1 MADDAPADLPHPD
14 PPLATR
20 AAALADTRTDAP
32 RPATAT
38 MDTSTMLAAASMLVE
53 PPAPGDRDDADSP
66 VHNPWSASADVLT
79 PGVGLMTPVSANPMA
94 SVVFPAR
101 SPATMASYRSFPDL
115 LPPASATSGA
125 GSAASVTPPAYTAA
139 AVLPLAGDDDPWST
153 AAPAS
158 SSMAHRRLAKPSTS
172 FADPWHQSSTT
183 IGSTNGIAD
192 TDPVPTPVNDDDHD
206 HDDDHSPTTGRAR
219 PPPVL
224 RTSSGLTLDAVRA
237 HAAAH
242 SPTTANMPSGVR
254 SPRAVPPMSPGLMS
268 PRSTGGAATPVV
280 DTFDDW
286 EDDATWLTN
295 QDAIT
300 VTIAPEKGG
309 SLFKHVNYYI
319 SSAKQ
324 GTTVTRRYS
333 DFLWLHDALLK
344 KYPFRLH
351 LTPPPKKVNAYAPPV
366 ADAVFLEKRRRG
378 LQRYL
383 THLVRHPILGADV
396 HFRAFLTRS
405 EEIATYRKQVGSSFA
420 PEPERQP
427 EPAPPVKLEEQLAVL
442 VPQMEHLFMRY
453 QKLVDRI
460 EAMCTREQE
469 QARDFLT
476 VSEVLSDMGTH
487 KPHCYD
493 PSCTTCVG
501 SADGVSTLALRV
513 ERAAHVHEES
523 ADAMLLGSV
532 ETLKLVRDQ
541 VAGLEHLFQRS
552 TKALTSAK
560 ATIASL
566 AKRIANNE
574 AKLASTAM
582 APEPNRDVEDR
593 LRASLVDDQRA
604 TQRVENGMRHI
615 HRCLAHELK
624 VWHRHRMITAV
635 GVRMW
640 TKEHAR
646 RANEV
651 AMIWRAAED
660 EQVGVLPDAP
670 ARPVTSASAASRGAG
685 NGVVAGG
692 TSPGGRASE
701 DRV

>member
-14 PPLATR
+14 PLLATR
-20 AAALADTRTDAP
+20 AAALANDDAS
-32 RPATAT
+32 RPTTAN
-38 MDTSTMLAAASMLVE
+38 MDSSTMLAAASMLVE
-53 PPAPGDRDDADSP
+53 PPVPGDRDDADSP

-79 PGVGLMTPVSANPMA
+79 PGGGRMTPVSANPMA

-115 LPPASATSGA
+115 LPPASASGG
-125 GSAASVTPPAYTAA
+125 GSAASSTPPAYSAA

-153 AAPAS
+153 AAPA

-183 IGSTNGIAD
+183 IGSTNGTTSDLAA
-192 TDPVPTPVNDDDHD
+192 PTPVDEDLDPNDN
-206 HDDDHSPTTGRAR
+206 DDDHSPTTGRAR

-242 SPTTANMPSGVR
+242 SPTSAHMPSGVR
-254 SPRAVPPMSPGLMS
+254 SPRALPPMSPGLMS
-268 PRSTGGAATPVV
+268 PRSTGGAATPIV

-286 EDDATWLTN
+286 DDDATWLAN

-427 EPAPPVKLEEQLAVL
+427 EPAPPVELEEQLAVL
-442 VPQMEHLFMRY
+442 VPQMEHLFLRY

-460 EAMCTREQE
+460 EAMCAREQE
-469 QARDFLT
+469 QARDYLT

-493 PSCTTCVG
+493 RTCTTCVG

-560 ATIASL
+560 ATLASL

-593 LRASLVDDQRA
+593 LRALLVDDQRA

-640 TKEHAR
+640 TKEHSR

-651 AMIWRAAED
+651 AMIWQAAEN

-670 ARPVTSASAASRGAG
+670 ARPATSGSAAARAG
-685 NGVVAGG
+685 NGVAGG
-692 TSPGGRASE
+692 SPVTTGSSAGE
-701 DRV
+701 DRA

>member
-1 MADDAPADLPHPD
+1 MADDAPADLPHKD

-20 AAALADTRTDAP
+20 AAALADTSTIGASN
-32 RPATAT
+32 PATAN
-38 MDTSTMLAAASMLVE
+38 MDSSTMLAAASMLVE
-53 PPAPGDRDDADSP
+53 PPVPGDRDDADSP

-79 PGVGLMTPVSANPMA
+79 PGAGRMTPVSANPMA
-94 SVVFPAR
+94 SAIFPSR

-115 LPPASATSGA
+115 LPPASVTSGA
-125 GSAASVTPPAYTAA
+125 GSATSLTPPAYSPA
-139 AVLPLAGDDDPWST
+139 AVLPLAGEDDPWST
-153 AAPAS
+153 AAPTS

-172 FADPWHQSSTT
+172 IADPWHQSSTT
-183 IGSTNGIAD
+183 IGSTNGTAN
-192 TDPVPTPVNDDDHD
+192 DPATSTPVDEDVDPNDN
-206 HDDDHSPTTGRAR
+206 DDDHSPTTGRAR

-254 SPRAVPPMSPGLMS
+254 SPRALPPMSPGLMS
-268 PRSTGGAATPVV
+268 PRSTGGAATPIV

-286 EDDATWLTN
+286 DDDAMWLAN

-351 LTPPPKKVNAYAPPV
+351 LTPPPKKVNA
-366 ADAVFLEKRRRG
+366 DAVFLEKRRRG

-427 EPAPPVKLEEQLAVL
+427 EPAPPVELEEQLAVL
-442 VPQMEHLFMRY
+442 VPQMEHLFLRY

-460 EAMCTREQE
+460 EAMCARELE
-469 QARDFLT
+469 QARDYLT
-476 VSEVLSDMGTH
+476 VSEVLSDMGTL

-493 PSCTTCVG
+493 RTCTTCVG

-532 ETLKLVRDQ
+532 EILKLVRDQ

-560 ATIASL
+560 ASLASL

-593 LRASLVDDQRA
+593 LRTLLVDDQRA

-640 TKEHAR
+640 TKEHVR

-651 AMIWRAAED
+651 AVIWQAAEN

-670 ARPVTSASAASRGAG
+670 ARPTTSGSGAAAARGVG
-685 NGVVAGG
+685 NGA
-692 TSPGGRASE
+692 TSPGGSASE
-701 DRV
+701 DRA